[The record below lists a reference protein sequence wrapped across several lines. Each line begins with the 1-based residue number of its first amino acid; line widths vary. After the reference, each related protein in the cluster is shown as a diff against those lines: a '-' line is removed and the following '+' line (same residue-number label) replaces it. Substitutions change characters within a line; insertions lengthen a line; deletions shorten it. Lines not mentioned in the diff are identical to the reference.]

1 MKHLEWGLPL
11 RKLSIN
17 VSCYLTAPTAQ
28 VQGRALSQPTLPHPA
43 PPCPSCP
50 IPPGSDT
57 MQTRQSTLETTGLS
71 RARETSLPA
80 SNHLSTSPSAPSPSP
95 HQLEASHRA
104 SHQTPAFSVPV
115 ERPSEEL
122 EISKNAFQPQ
132 HPVFSCSVCK
142 HGPAGMLRSPPLPST
157 PVLLGLKS
165 CFSAFHAL
173 PALGLLGM
181 KKPRELI
188 TGRGGR
194 GCSPLRLPLP

>member
-1 MKHLEWGLPL
+1 
-11 RKLSIN
+11 
-17 VSCYLTAPTAQ
+17 
-28 VQGRALSQPTLPHPA
+28 
-43 PPCPSCP
+43 
-50 IPPGSDT
+50 
-57 MQTRQSTLETTGLS
+57 MQTRESTLETTGLS

-80 SNHLSTSPSAPSPSP
+80 RNHLSTSLSAPIPSP

-104 SHQTPAFSVPV
+104 SHQTPAFNPAFNVLV

-122 EISKNAFQPQ
+122 KISKNPFQPQ

-142 HGPAGMLRSPPLPST
+142 HSPAGMLCSPPLPST

-181 KKPRELI
+181 KKARELI
-188 TGRGGR
+188 MGRGGG